1 MKLITERNFIKEKL
15 EGIHFEMDYSLKNFS
30 RYKTGGNGRIVVF
43 PKRCEDV
50 IKVTERLKGEYPI
63 FVIGGGS
70 NLLISDKGYNGVVIS
85 TIHLNDISLNSNL
98 LTAECG
104 AKMCDIISETAINC
118 LSGLEFM
125 VGIPATVGGAV
136 AMNAGCHNRNVS
148 ENICYVVTNKGTYRK
163 EECLFEYRKSR
174 FLNNEVILKVCFS
187 LNPAEEDIIE
197 DKIKTYKG
205 FRRTPKGR
213 NCGSVFKNDGYF
225 AGKIIDEV
233 GLKGYKHKGAKV
245 SDTHA
250 NYIIAEENCTSLDI
264 YELIG
269 KIKDK
274 VKSLKQ
280 IDLNEE
286 IIYLGEF

>member
-1 MKLITERNFIKEKL
+1 MNLITEEIFLKEKL
-15 EGIHFEMDYSLKNFS
+15 GDIRFEMDYPLKNFS
-30 RYKTGGNGRIVVF
+30 RYKTGGKGKIVVF
-43 PKRCEDV
+43 PKTCDEV
-50 IKVTERLKGEYPI
+50 KKVTSLLEGEYPI

-85 TIHLNDISLNSNL
+85 TLNLNNITLKSNL

-104 AKMCDIISETAINC
+104 AKTCDIISEASINC

-136 AMNAGCHNRNVS
+136 AMNAGCYNRSIS
-148 ENICYVVTNKGTYRK
+148 ENVCYVITNKGTYRK

-187 LNPAEEDIIE
+187 LNPTEEDIIE
-197 DKIKTYKG
+197 EKIRTYKG

-225 AGKIIDEV
+225 AGKVIDEV
-233 GLKGYKHKGAKV
+233 GLKGYRYKGAKI

-250 NYIIAEENCTSLDI
+250 NYIIAEEGCTSLDI
-264 YELIG
+264 YELIHI
-269 KIKDK
+269 IKDK
-274 VKSLKQ
+274 VNTLKQ
-280 IDLNEE
+280 VVLNEE

>member
-50 IKVTERLKGEYPI
+50 IKVTERLKEEYPI

-85 TIHLNDISLNSNL
+85 TIHLNDISLNSPL

-104 AKMCDIISETAINC
+104 ATMCAIISETSINC

-245 SDTHA
+245 SETHA

-264 YELIG
+264 YELIH